1 MRPNLFLGLWITVP
15 MLLLA
20 ADGLAEAV
28 WARESF
34 ENACYQF
41 VSADNHLPIPAVPTS
56 LKALAIPQ
64 RKATVEAL
72 GARAKA
78 YFASE
83 TFKRR
88 WIQNHGGNYQNP
100 DEAARR
106 AQNDEARKQG
116 QAQADKGLADMEKM
130 IPMMPPEVQ
139 AQMRAKLAKA
149 KADKDR
155 RAARDSEKKE
165 KQEVRAASVD
175 SGAVPDPREA
185 LRAALQRFLRAS
197 EGVDFEASLTQQER
211 RLVFSN
217 PAYEAKPGAWKA
229 CYRAGQAATEAG
241 RAYAKAWLAEL
252 K

>member
-1 MRPNLFLGLWITVP
+1 MRRKALLGLWITVP

-20 ADGLAEAV
+20 ADVLAEGG
-28 WARESF
+28 WAKESF

-41 VSADNHLPIPAVPTS
+41 ISADNHLPIPAVPMP
-56 LKALAIPQ
+56 LKALAVAQ

-88 WIQNHGGNYQNP
+88 WIQNHGGQYQDP

-106 AQNDEARKQG
+106 AQNEEARKQG
-116 QAQADKGLADMEKM
+116 QAQADKSLADMEKM
-130 IPMMPPEVQ
+130 IPMMPPEMQ

-149 KADKDR
+149 KADQTK

-165 KQEVRAASVD
+165 KQEAKAASVG
-175 SGAVPDPREA
+175 SGVVPEPREA

-217 PAYEAKPGAWKA
+217 PAYEAKPESWKA
-229 CYRAGQAATEAG
+229 CYRAGRAATEAG